1 MSSQASALQPLD
13 NGAVRPGQALATD
26 ERPGA
31 TWLVFAAL
39 AALVCVTPFET
50 TSPWATIPGQRV
62 TNVEWAAAALLVLS
76 ATTWWRSGRRALR
89 HTSLGGAWVALVC
102 ALLAS
107 ALAAPLNAGLAA
119 KNVARLIA
127 CGVLAIATAA
137 ALTTPRRRY
146 ALVGA
151 CLAVGVAVAAAAIL
165 EARQVEW
172 ALRAL
177 TAFRPGIH
185 VVGGQIR
192 ATGTLQY
199 PTIASM
205 HLELVFALGVGLLLT
220 ALDRGRPAAT
230 AAVFVALA
238 VVAEGIALTFTRAGL
253 ITMSCTLAVAIAW
266 RFRLRGIDAGVRLLG
281 ALTMVS
287 MVLLGLSYSGESLW
301 LRLTT
306 ESQADWY
313 RAAYDVPPSL
323 AVAPGAIVRIPVR
336 VANEGRI
343 TWHPD
348 GDPPFFLSYHWLE
361 ADTDRVVLFDGL
373 RSAFIDPVP
382 PGATATLEADVEAPS
397 RAGRYRLTW
406 DVVHEQRLWFST
418 EGSPSAITMVEVDG
432 PPAPPPSSPR
442 RGLPV
447 ASHRPGRLALWRAAV
462 SMLTTHPLLGVGFDN
477 FRWLYGAHAHEPH
490 FDNRVHTNNMYLE
503 LLVSGGLV
511 GGLAGLWL
519 LTELFRLVARAI
531 ARGDRERWIAAGAV
545 CALVAFLVHG
555 LVDSFLTFTPSYVML
570 AVTVGLLVA
579 LDAPLARTH
588 AHRV

>member
-1 MSSQASALQPLD
+1 MSLPASASQTLD
-13 NGAVRPGQALATD
+13 HGVGRPGWTLGAR
-26 ERPGA
+26 ERPES
-31 TWLVFAAL
+31 WLIFAAL
-39 AALVCVTPFET
+39 GTLVCMTPFET
-50 TSPWATIPGQRV
+50 ATPWATFPGQRV
-62 TNVEWAAAALLVLS
+62 SNVEWAAAALLVLS
-76 ATTWWRSGRRALR
+76 ALTWWRSGRRAPTRTALA
-89 HTSLGGAWVALVC
+89 GAWGALVC
-102 ALLAS
+102 ALLVS
-107 ALAAPLNAGLAA
+107 ALAAPLNAGLVA

-127 CGVLAIATAA
+127 CGVLAAATAT

-146 ALVGA
+146 VLVGA
-151 CLAVGVAVAAAAIL
+151 CLAVAAGVAVVAIL

-177 TAFRPGIH
+177 TTFRPGIH

-192 ATGTLQY
+192 ATSTLQY

-266 RFRLRGIDAGVRLLG
+266 RFRLRGIDTGVRLLG

-313 RAAYDVPPSL
+313 RAAYDVPSSL
-323 AVAPGAIVRIPVR
+323 AVAPRAIVRVPVR

-361 ADTDRVVLFDGL
+361 ADGDRVVHFDGL

-382 PGATATLEADVEAPS
+382 PGSSALVQADVEAPL
-397 RAGRYRLTW
+397 RAGRYRLAW

-418 EGSPSAITMVEVDG
+418 EGSTSAITMVEVDG

-447 ASHRPGRLALWRAAV
+447 ASHRPGRLALWRAAA
-462 SMLTTHPLLGVGFDN
+462 SMLRAHPFLGIGFDN
-477 FRWLYGAHAHEPH
+477 FRWLYGAHAREVN
-490 FDNRVHTNNMYLE
+490 FDTRVHTNNMYLE

-511 GGLAGLWL
+511 GGLASLWL
-519 LTELFRLVARAI
+519 ITELLRLAARVVTI
-531 ARGDRERWIAAGAV
+531 RGDEAWLAAGGV
-545 CALVAFLVHG
+545 CALGAFLVHG
-555 LVDSFLTFTPSYVML
+555 VVDSFLTFTPSYVMV
-570 AVTVGLLVA
+570 AITVGLLVA
-579 LDAPLARTH
+579 LDSPLARTY